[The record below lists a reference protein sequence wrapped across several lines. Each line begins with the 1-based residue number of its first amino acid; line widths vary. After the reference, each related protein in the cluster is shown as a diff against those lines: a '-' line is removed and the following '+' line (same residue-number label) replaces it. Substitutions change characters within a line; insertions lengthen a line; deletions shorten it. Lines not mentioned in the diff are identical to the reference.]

1 MSDYNIGIKG
11 TININMNL
19 IYNGNQ
25 RKNDEERYSIMSRRR
40 YWYQK
45 ENNSNMLLN
54 GTQGEIINQR
64 KVQWYWMKSDNENQ
78 RNDPS

>member
-25 RKNDEERYSIMSRRR
+25 RKNDEEIYSIGS
-40 YWYQK
+40 
-45 ENNSNMLLN
+45 
-54 GTQGEIINQR
+54 
-64 KVQWYWMKSDNENQ
+64 
-78 RNDPS
+78 